1 MKPEDAPKSARM
13 ELRATEYQKTVI
25 EMAASL
31 VGESVTS
38 YVLSQALED
47 AHRIIRENHVTELSL
62 ADWERFSALMADDAA
77 PNRNLE
83 NALKAYREQVSQ

>member
-1 MKPEDAPKSARM
+1 MKPEDAPKTARM
-13 ELRATEYQKTVI
+13 ELRATEYQKSVI

-38 YVLSQALED
+38 YVLSKALDD

-62 ADWERFSALMADDAA
+62 ADWEQFSALLAEDAA
-77 PNRNLE
+77 PNEHLR
-83 NALKAYREQVSQ
+83 NALRAYREQVAE